1 MSEITIVL
9 RMDGNYPNISSGI
22 VFFENPKTGAK
33 VSIRAKDLK
42 SGIHSI
48 KSIVMDTGAS
58 YSTLPESFAKLLDV
72 PRPTGD
78 KAEYYIF
85 SGVGGMS
92 VSFLSPELL
101 LVGIKDED
109 GNQVERKI
117 MPFFLTNYVRFAQ
130 WLLREPPPS
139 ITCEGQLLASEE
151 YQPPYRP
158 DYRFHLSTVPIL

>member
-1 MSEITIVL
+1 MSEITVVL
-9 RMDGNYPNISSGI
+9 QMDGNYPNISSGI
-22 VFFENPKTGAK
+22 VFFENTRTGAK

-42 SGIHSI
+42 IGVHSI

-58 YSTLPESFAKLLDV
+58 YTILPESFAKLLDV
-72 PRPTGD
+72 LRLTGD

-85 SGVGGMS
+85 SGVEGMS

-109 GNQVERKI
+109 GSQVERKI
-117 MPFFLTNYVRFAQ
+117 MPFFLTNYA
-130 WLLREPPPS
+130 PS

-151 YQPPYRP
+151 YQPVVYEVN
-158 DYRFHLSTVPIL
+158 Y